1 MTHQCVGVNR
11 LAAVDHGNDDQSEN
25 EDIDDQGK
33 NDDDQGLGSGRKATR
48 AELLPGTRARGP
60 DSSNTPGA

>member
-1 MTHQCVGVNR
+1 MTHQCFGVNR

-33 NDDDQGLGSGRKATR
+33 NDDDQG
-48 AELLPGTRARGP
+48 
-60 DSSNTPGA
+60 